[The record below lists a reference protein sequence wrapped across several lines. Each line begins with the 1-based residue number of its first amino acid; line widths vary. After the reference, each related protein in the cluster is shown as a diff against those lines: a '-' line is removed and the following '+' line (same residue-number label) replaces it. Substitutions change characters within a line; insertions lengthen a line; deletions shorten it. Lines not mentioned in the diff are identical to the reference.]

1 MSRFTIVLIVMAAT
15 FSTTMTTTLNAAEKL
30 NGTSHDGWSFTSARA
45 ETAPQSSVRAEG
57 NAYGLVITGTGDA
70 IADGRW
76 VKRVALPGG
85 EYVRFSARYRAN
97 NIEMTAR
104 NVVVGIAW
112 LDEKGNATGNTE
124 HPATTSPAA
133 AADGWRRVDQTFKAP
148 PKAKQAQIELRLRW
162 SPRGEVE
169 FRDAQLAAGSPPAAR
184 KVKVASVNHRPRGLK
199 SAQENLDSFAK
210 YIDEAG
216 AAKADIICLPEAM
229 TLIGRGSDYLAS
241 AEPIPG
247 PSTEFLGKLAAKH
260 KSYIVA
266 GLLEREGKAAY
277 NTSVLIDR
285 DGKLV
290 GKYRKIC
297 LPRSEY
303 DGGLAPGSEYPVFET
318 DFGKV
323 AMMICWDV
331 SYPEIAR
338 ELAHRGAEM
347 ILMPIWGGNETLCK
361 ARAIENQVPLVISS
375 YDLRS
380 AIYDQAGEAMAIA
393 KDTSSCVVY
402 ADLNLAEPM
411 NWKWSGNWR
420 DRIWLEGPVRPD
432 AATAAAATP
441 TASKASAAD

>member
-1 MSRFTIVLIVMAAT
+1 MSRFILVLTFMATMIPLVKAAT
-15 FSTTMTTTLNAAEKL
+15 ASPEQK
-30 NGTSHDGWSFTSARA
+30 SPDGWTFTSARA
-45 ETAPQSSVRAEG
+45 ETAPLSSVRADG
-57 NAYGLVITGTGDA
+57 GTYALVIKGNGDA
-70 IADGRW
+70 IAEGRW
-76 VKRVALPGG
+76 IKRVPLPAG
-85 EYVRFSARYRAN
+85 EYVSFTARYRAT

-104 NVVVGIAW
+104 NIIAGIVW
-112 LDEKGNATGNTE
+112 LDEQGKEVGNTE
-124 HPATTSPAA
+124 HPATTAPADA
-133 AADGWRRVDQTFKAP
+133 NGWRQIKGTYPVS
-148 PKAKQAQIELRLRW
+148 PKAKQAQLELRLRW
-162 SPRGEVE
+162 SPQGEVE
-169 FRDAQLAAGSPPAAR
+169 FRDAQLIAAQAPTPR
-184 KVKVASVNHRPRGLK
+184 KVKVASINHRPRGLK

-210 YIDEAG
+210 YINEAG
-216 AAKADIICLPEAM
+216 EQKADIICLPEAM

-247 PSTEFLGKLAAKH
+247 PSTEFLGKIAAKH

-266 GLLEREGKAAY
+266 GLLERDGKAAY
-277 NTSVLIDR
+277 NTSVLIGR

-303 DGGLAPGSEYPVFET
+303 DGGLAPGHEYPVFET

-331 SYPEIAR
+331 AYPEIAR
-338 ELAHRGAEM
+338 ELSARGAEM

-380 AIYDQAGEAMAIA
+380 AIYDQAGEAKAIA

-402 ADLNLAEPM
+402 ADLDLAGTM
-411 NWKWSGNWR
+411 NWKWTGNWR
-420 DRIWLEGPVRPD
+420 DRIWLEGPVRAD
-432 AATAAAATP
+432 SNTAVSDSRAQT
-441 TASKASAAD
+441 SKAD

>member
-1 MSRFTIVLIVMAAT
+1 MSRFILALL
-15 FSTTMTTTLNAAEKL
+15 FMTTTTAMLKAEEK
-30 NGTSHDGWSFTSARA
+30 THDGWTFTAVRD
-45 ETAPQSSVRAEG
+45 EIAPQASVREDG
-57 NAYGLVITGTGDA
+57 GAYGLVIKGTGEA
-70 IADGRW
+70 VTDGRW
-76 VKRVALPGG
+76 VKRVPVPAAP
-85 EYVRFSARYRAN
+85 YANFTARYRAS

-104 NVVVGIAW
+104 NIVAGLTW
-112 LDEKGNATGNTE
+112 LDEGGKDVGNVE
-124 HPATTSPAA
+124 HAVTTSPADA
-133 AADGWRRVDQTFKAP
+133 SGWRQIDSTFKVP
-148 PKAKQAQIELRLRW
+148 EKAKHAQLELRLRW
-162 SPRGEVE
+162 SPQGEVE
-169 FRDAQLAAGSPPAAR
+169 FRDADLKAAQQPTPR
-184 KVKVASVNHRPRGLK
+184 MVKVASVNHRPRGLK

-210 YIDEAG
+210 WIDEAG
-216 AAKADIICLPEAM
+216 VNKADIICLPEAM

-260 KSYIVA
+260 KSYVVA
-266 GLLEREGKAAY
+266 GLLERDGKAAH

-285 DGKLV
+285 EGKLV

-297 LPRSEY
+297 LPRGEI
-303 DGGLAPGSEYPVFET
+303 DGGLAPGSEFPVFQT

-338 ELAHRGAEM
+338 ELTARGAEM

-380 AIYDQAGEAMAIA
+380 AIYDQAGEAKAIA
-393 KDTSSCVVY
+393 PDLPGKESCVVY

-411 NWKWSGNWR
+411 DWKWSGNWR
-420 DRIWLEGPVRPD
+420 DRIWLEGPVRKD
-432 AATAAAATP
+432 AADSPAQLG
-441 TASKASAAD
+441 KASE

>member
-1 MSRFTIVLIVMAAT
+1 MSRFAILLIAMTAIIPNMVAA
-15 FSTTMTTTLNAAEKL
+15 AAEQPS
-30 NGTSHDGWSFTSARA
+30 GTPHDGWSFTSARA
-45 ETAPQSSVRAEG
+45 DIAPQAAVREDGA
-57 NAYGLVITGTGDA
+57 AYGLVITGTGDA

-76 VKRVALPGG
+76 IKRVPIPAG
-85 EYVRFSARYRAN
+85 EYVSVAARYRAT

-104 NVVVGIAW
+104 NIVVGIAW
-112 LDEKGNATGNTE
+112 LDEQGKETGSID
-124 HPATTSPAA
+124 HPATIAPAD
-133 AADGWRRVDQTFKAP
+133 ADGWRRINATYKVP

-169 FRDAQLAAGSPPAAR
+169 FRDVQLAAGSRPAPR
-184 KVKVASVNHRPRGLK
+184 NVKVASVNHRPRSLK
-199 SAQENLDSFAK
+199 SAQENLESFAK

-229 TLIGRGSDYLAS
+229 TLIGRGANYLGS

-260 KSYIVA
+260 KTYIVA
-266 GLLEREGKAAY
+266 GLLERDGKAAY

-290 GKYRKIC
+290 GRYRKIC

-331 SYPEIAR
+331 AYPEIAR

-361 ARAIENQVPLVISS
+361 ARAIENQIPLVISS

-380 AIYDQAGEAMAIA
+380 AVYDQAGEAKAIA
-393 KDTSSCVVY
+393 PDVASKGSCVVY
-402 ADLNLAEPM
+402 ADLDLAEPM
-411 NWKWSGNWR
+411 DWKWSGRWR

-432 AATAAAATP
+432 STAAAAP
-441 TASKASAAD
+441 APSKASAAD

>member
-1 MSRFTIVLIVMAAT
+1 
-15 FSTTMTTTLNAAEKL
+15 MTPTLQAAESQS
-30 NGTSHDGWSFTSARA
+30 THDGWTFTSARP
-45 ETAPQSSVRAEG
+45 EIAPQSSIHQEG
-57 NAYGLVITGTGDA
+57 GGYGLVIKGNGDA

-76 VKRVALPGG
+76 VKLITLPAG
-85 EYVRFSARYRAN
+85 EYVSFSARYRAT
-97 NIEMTAR
+97 NIEMAAR
-104 NVVVGIAW
+104 NVIAGLVW
-112 LDEKGNATGNTE
+112 LDEKGKEVGNSEHAATSL
-124 HPATTSPAA
+124 PAD
-133 AADGWRRVDQTFKAP
+133 ADGWRQIRGIYQVPT
-148 PKAKQAQIELRLRW
+148 KAKQAQIELRLRW
-162 SPRGEVE
+162 SPQGEVE
-169 FRDAQLAAGSPPAAR
+169 FRDAQLAGGKAPTPR

-210 YIDEAG
+210 YINEAG
-216 AAKADIICLPEAM
+216 EHKADIICLPEAM

-285 DGKLV
+285 DGKLA

-303 DGGLAPGSEYPVFET
+303 DGGLAPGSEYPVFDT
-318 DFGKV
+318 DFGKI

-331 SYPEIAR
+331 AYPEIAR
-338 ELAHRGAEM
+338 ELSARGAEI

-380 AIYDQAGEAMAIA
+380 AIYDQSGEAKAIA
-393 KDTSSCVVY
+393 PSVAGKGSCVVY
-402 ADLNLAEPM
+402 ADLDLAGTM
-411 NWKWSGNWR
+411 NWEWTGNWR
-420 DRIWLEGPVRPD
+420 DRIWLEGPVRKD
-432 AATAAAATP
+432 ASTAATAAQP
-441 TASKASAAD
+441 TKAAAD